1 MPRANAQRSPS
12 AQQPLNFYSPP
23 RLTKLNF
30 SAEQIARIE
39 AAPDRA
45 AELAKV
51 YRDHKGR

>member
-1 MPRANAQRSPS
+1 MPQASARRARLANQLV
-12 AQQPLNFYSPP
+12 QVYSPP

-30 SAEQIARIE
+30 SIEQAARIE

-51 YRDHKGR
+51 YQEFLEI